1 MWATAAGVHKGTDFV
16 RMREHHPDM
25 RKKTAKRESN
35 KIVLARVTKEMAG
48 PRMAT
53 STRNEVAVLAAA
65 GKKRRKRLR
74 RTAA

>member
-1 MWATAAGVHKGTDFV
+1 
-16 RMREHHPDM
+16 M

-35 KIVLARVTKEMAG
+35 KTVLARVTKEMAA

-74 RTAA
+74 PAAA

>member
-1 MWATAAGVHKGTDFV
+1 MQKGTAFV
-16 RMREHHPDM
+16 RRLDHDPGM

-35 KIVLARVTKEMAG
+35 KTILARVTKEMSG

-65 GKKRRKRLR
+65 GKKRRKRQR
-74 RTAA
+74 PVAA